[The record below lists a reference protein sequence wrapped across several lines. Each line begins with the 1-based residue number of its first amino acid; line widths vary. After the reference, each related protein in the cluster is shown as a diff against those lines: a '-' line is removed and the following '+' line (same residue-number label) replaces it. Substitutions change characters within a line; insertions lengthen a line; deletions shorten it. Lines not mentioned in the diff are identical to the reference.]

1 MAVLKLRRKPRNTVL
16 TELLIAGIRAI
27 RASPAT
33 PASRAF
39 SAFRADPAFAA
50 ITTITTIT
58 ALCCG
63 SAMAASPGP
72 NDPHRGGKLRLLAT
86 SGAGTIDPQIN
97 YTLQFAQV
105 YQSVYD
111 GLLAFRKGSGAEAF
125 TVVPDL
131 AEALPVAENGGKRYV
146 FKLRKG
152 IKFSDGREVTVEDA
166 AASFRRIFKVTSPTA
181 GTFYNG
187 IVGAA
192 ACIKTPATCTLAGG
206 VVADARAGTLT
217 INLSAPDPE
226 FFQKIAFPHA
236 FILPAD
242 APAKDVGV
250 NAIPGTGAYRIVSY
264 DPKRQLKLARNPHF
278 KLWSEDA
285 QPDGYVDEVDYD
297 FGLADEDQVTAI
309 ANGQADWM
317 FDPVPADRLAEI
329 GSKYAKQVK
338 ISPLTAM
345 YYIPM
350 NTRLAPFNNLKVRQ
364 AVNLAIDRNAL
375 VKIFGGVNLATPSCQ
390 ILPPGFAGYEPY
402 CPYSGPQGKVAGNT
416 WAAPDM
422 ARAKQLVKES
432 GMAGHKV
439 TFIAEDRAVGKQIGL
454 YMQSVLNDLGFVTT
468 VKPLSMSVQ
477 FTYIQNTSNKV
488 QISASTWY
496 QDYPAASNFL
506 NVLFSCA
513 SFREGSDSSINISG
527 LCDKGVE
534 ADLAKAMATGVTD
547 PAAAALQWAA
557 IDRKVTDLAPVAV
570 MFNPKQLDFVS
581 RRVGNYVF
589 SGQFYFLYAK
599 AWVK

>member
-1 MAVLKLRRKPRNTVL
+1 MAVLKLQRKPRTTLFAAVFVAACSASTL
-16 TELLIAGIRAI
+16 A
-27 RASPAT
+27 ASPA
-33 PASRAF
+33 
-39 SAFRADPAFAA
+39 
-50 ITTITTIT
+50 
-58 ALCCG
+58 
-63 SAMAASPGP
+63 P

-97 YTLQFAQV
+97 YTLQFGQI

-131 AEALPVAENGGKRYV
+131 AEALPAPENGGKRYV

-152 IKFSDGREVTVEDA
+152 IKFSDGREVTVDDA
-166 AASFRRIFKVTSPTA
+166 AASFRRMFKVTSPTA

-187 IVGAA
+187 IVGAP

-206 VVADARAGTLT
+206 VVPDAKAGTLT
-217 INLSAPDPE
+217 INLTAPDAE
-226 FFQKIAFPHA
+226 FFQKMAFPHA

-250 NAIPGTGAYRIVSY
+250 NAIAGTGAYRIVSY
-264 DPKRQLKLARNPHF
+264 DPKKQLKLARNPHF

-317 FDPVPADRLAEI
+317 FDPVPADRLPEL

-345 YYIPM
+345 FYIPM

-375 VKIFGGVNLATPSCQ
+375 VKIYGGANLATPSCQ
-390 ILPPGFAGYEPY
+390 ILPPGFPGYEPY
-402 CPYSGPQGKVAGNT
+402 CPYTATPGKT

-422 ARAKQLVKES
+422 VRAKQLVKES
-432 GMAGHKV
+432 GMAGQKV
-439 TFIAEDRAVGKQIGL
+439 TFIAEDRAIGKQIGL
-454 YMQSVLNDLGFVTT
+454 YMQSVLNELGFETT

-477 FTYIQNTSNKV
+477 FTYIQNTNNKV

-513 SFREGSDSSINISG
+513 SFHEGSDSSVNISG

-534 ADLAKAMATGVTD
+534 ADLAKALATGVTD
-547 PAAAALQWAA
+547 PAAAAVQWTA
-557 IDRKVTDLAPVAV
+557 IDRRVTDLAPVAV

-581 RRVGNYVF
+581 KRVGNYVF

>member
-1 MAVLKLRRKPRNTVL
+1 MAVLKLQRKPRTTL
-16 TELLIAGIRAI
+16 
-27 RASPAT
+27 
-33 PASRAF
+33 
-39 SAFRADPAFAA
+39 FAA
-50 ITTITTIT
+50 VFVAACSAS
-58 ALCCG
+58 AL
-63 SAMAASPGP
+63 AASSAP

-86 SGAGTIDPQIN
+86 SGAGTVDPQIN
-97 YTLQFAQV
+97 YTLQFGQI

-131 AEALPVAENGGKRYV
+131 AEALPAPENGGKRYV

-152 IKFSDGREVTVEDA
+152 IKFSDGREVTVDDA
-166 AASFRRIFKVTSPTA
+166 AASFRRMFKVTSPTA

-187 IVGAA
+187 IVGAP

-206 VVADARAGTLT
+206 VVPDAKAGTLT
-217 INLSAPDPE
+217 INLTAPDAE
-226 FFQKIAFPHA
+226 FFQKMAFPHA

-250 NAIPGTGAYRIVSY
+250 NAIAGTGAYRIVSY
-264 DPKRQLKLARNPHF
+264 DPKKQLKLARNPHF

-317 FDPVPADRLAEI
+317 FDPVPADRLPEL

-345 YYIPM
+345 FYIPM

-375 VKIFGGVNLATPSCQ
+375 VKIYGGANLATPSCQ
-390 ILPPGFAGYEPY
+390 ILPPGFPGYEPY
-402 CPYSGPQGKVAGNT
+402 CPYTAAPGKT

-422 ARAKQLVKES
+422 VRAKQLVKES
-432 GMAGHKV
+432 GMAGQKV
-439 TFIAEDRAVGKQIGL
+439 TFIAEDRAIGKQIGL
-454 YMQSVLNDLGFVTT
+454 YMQSVLNELGFETT

-477 FTYIQNTSNKV
+477 FTYIQNTNNKV

-513 SFREGSDSSINISG
+513 SFHEGSDSSVNISG

-534 ADLAKAMATGVTD
+534 ADLAKALATGVTD
-547 PAAAALQWAA
+547 PAAAAVQWTA
-557 IDRKVTDLAPVAV
+557 IDRRVTDLAPVAV

-581 RRVGNYVF
+581 KRVGNYVF